1 MNSDLSMLQLL
12 VLLVDIGLVVL
23 IWMVQ
28 LIIYPGFLFYKKE
41 DLINWHKLYTIRI
54 AIIVIPLMVIQL
66 VFSILQLYVQVNL
79 ANLIPLFVV
88 LFLWIFTFSSFA
100 PLHFKI
106 TSAKAD
112 KNLLCTLVKRNWI
125 RTFLWSFLFLYH
137 LYFLV

>member
-66 VFSILQLYVQVNL
+66 VFSILQVYVQVNL